1 MGTTEIERSDLA
13 TPGAK
18 YSQGALSLKRFKHSK
33 RYRDDLRELAAR
45 PLPTNGSEMEIR
57 RARLLRTEAEVELAE
72 LRAGESASVFSGVIR
87 FALPQP
93 D

>member
-45 PLPTNGSEMEIR
+45 PLPTTGSAMELR
-57 RARLLRTEAEVELAE
+57 RARLLRVEAETELAE
-72 LRAGESASVFSGVIR
+72 LRAGEAASIFTGVIR
-87 FALPQP
+87 FALPAS